1 VNVLTVSEVDVFYGE
16 FQALAG
22 VSLEVNLGETVAI
35 IGANGAGKTTLLRAI
50 AGVLKPARGQVVYR
64 GVSIVGQPAHALCR
78 RGIAMV
84 PEGRAIFPSL
94 SAAENLAMGNYSGRK
109 GRWTLSAVYALFPSL
124 KERAG
129 VPGMLLSGGEQQ
141 MLAIGRAL
149 MSNPD
154 LILMDE
160 ISLGLAPL
168 LVKELYRVVRE
179 ITLAGTTVVLVEQDV
194 SRSLQAADRVYCLL
208 EGRVSLHGSTSALGH
223 EQISKAYFG
232 VETTPFHLRRVVSKE
247 PDAMD

>member
-1 VNVLTVSEVDVFYGE
+1 MSILNVSGVDVFYEG
-16 FQALAG
+16 FQALFG
-22 VSLEVNLGETVAI
+22 VSLEVNAGEIVAI

-50 AGVLKPARGQVVYR
+50 AGVLIPKRGQITHR
-64 GVSIVGQPAHALCR
+64 GDVIAGRSSHDLCR
-78 RGIAMV
+78 IGISMV

-94 SAAENLAMGNYSGRK
+94 TVAENLAIGAYTKRK
-109 GRWTLSAVYALFPSL
+109 GKWDTNKIYELFPIL
-124 KERAG
+124 RERAKVMG
-129 VPGMLLSGGEQQ
+129 TNLSGGEQQ

-168 LVKELYRVVRE
+168 IVQEIYRVVQHIAQTE
-179 ITLAGTTVVLVEQDV
+179 TTVVLVEQDV
-194 SRSLQAADRVYCLL
+194 SRSLQAADRIYCML
-208 EGRVSLHGSTSALGH
+208 EGRVALQGRSSELTH

-232 VETTPFHLRRVVSKE
+232 V
-247 PDAMD
+247 

>member
-1 VNVLTVSEVDVFYGE
+1 MNVLNVSEVDVFYDE
-16 FQALAG
+16 FQALFG
-22 VSLEVNLGETVAI
+22 VSLEVNAGEIVAI

-50 AGVLKPARGQVVYR
+50 AGVLNPRHGQITHRDNVIAGR
-64 GVSIVGQPAHALCR
+64 SAHDLCR
-78 RGIAMV
+78 IGISMV

-94 SAAENLAMGNYSGRK
+94 TVEENLTIGAYTRRK
-109 GRWTLSAVYALFPSL
+109 GKWTSNVVYELFPIL
-124 KERAG
+124 KERAKVMG
-129 VPGMLLSGGEQQ
+129 TNLSGGEQQ

-168 LVKELYRVVRE
+168 IVQEIYRVVQQIAQTE
-179 ITLAGTTVVLVEQDV
+179 TTVVLVEQDV

-208 EGRVSLHGSTSALGH
+208 EGRVILQGRSSELTH

-232 VETTPFHLRRVVSKE
+232 V
-247 PDAMD
+247 

>member
-1 VNVLTVSEVDVFYGE
+1 VLTVSETDVFYGE
-16 FQALAG
+16 FQALFG
-22 VSLEVNLGETVAI
+22 VNLRVDLGETVAI

-50 AGVLKPARGQVVYR
+50 SGMLKPKRGQITHR
-64 GVSIVGQPAHALCR
+64 GASIVGQPAHALCG
-78 RGIAMV
+78 RGISMV

-94 SAAENLAMGNYSGRK
+94 SAEENLAVGAYSGRK
-109 GRWTLSAVYALFPSL
+109 GRWTANAIYELFPLL
-124 KERAG
+124 KERARVQG
-129 VPGMLLSGGEQQ
+129 TNLSGGEQQ

-168 LVKELYRVVRE
+168 IVKELYRVVRE
-179 ITLAGTTVVLVEQDV
+179 IAKAETTVVLVEQDV

-208 EGRVSLHGSTSALGH
+208 EGRVSLEGRPADLMH

-232 VETTPFHLRRVVSKE
+232 I
-247 PDAMD
+247 